1 MMADDTMRHVHA
13 ARTGIDDHYHWP
25 PEPSVAQQWAR
36 ERNWNKLR
44 MCGIRQ
50 SLINMSSDHSTPP
63 EEHADIKAIYANVLL
78 LLEHWKGRNQ
88 SSKEFYKQQ
97 KELGR

>member
-1 MMADDTMRHVHA
+1 MADDTMIAA
-13 ARTGIDDHYHWP
+13 ARAAEAEPYRWP
-25 PEPSVAQQWAR
+25 PEPTIAQQWAR
-36 ERNWNKLR
+36 ERNWNKPR

-63 EEHADIKAIYANVLL
+63 EEHADIKAIYANVVLI
-78 LLEHWKGRNQ
+78 LEHWKGRNQ